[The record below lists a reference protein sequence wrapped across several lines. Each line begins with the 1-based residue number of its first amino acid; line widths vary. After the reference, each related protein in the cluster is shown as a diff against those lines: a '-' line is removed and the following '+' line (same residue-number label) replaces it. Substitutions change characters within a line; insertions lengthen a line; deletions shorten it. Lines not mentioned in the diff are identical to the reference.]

1 MFGDNTG
8 AATKVVHAFDSA
20 FKDSK
25 LSPAAIQEVVKDMT
39 SGILGM
45 DTATKA
51 FISSQSGGRGGLA
64 GSFEIDLALQEGKM
78 DQVLA
83 KTMDT
88 IKGKMGGQIL
98 TLEDVR
104 DNQALAGQFQKQLS
118 YMTDVAHIAK
128 SQSEAEQ
135 LSKAWKTGAMDK
147 LKTETTEDSGKKALD
162 TAVTRGGEE
171 QQRTNSI
178 FMTANQTLEKSKL
191 IQANIFSGMMEGF
204 GRLSFGSTAATMTAQ
219 HCHAFTGERFIH

>member
-1 MFGDNTG
+1 
-8 AATKVVHAFDSA
+8 
-20 FKDSK
+20 
-25 LSPAAIQEVVKDMT
+25 
-39 SGILGM
+39 
-45 DTATKA
+45 
-51 FISSQSGGRGGLA
+51 
-64 GSFEIDLALQEGKM
+64 M

-135 LSKAWKTGAMDK
+135 LSKAWQTGK
-147 LKTETTEDSGKKALD
+147 QKPQKILVKKRWIPLLP
-162 TAVTRGGEE
+162 EE
-171 QQRTNSI
+171 VRNKRE
-178 FMTANQTLEKSKL
+178 QTQS
-191 IQANIFSGMMEGF
+191 S
-204 GRLSFGSTAATMTAQ
+204 
-219 HCHAFTGERFIH
+219 